1 MTTPANAPA
10 GAAGGTAVQTRGSG
24 ASQPA
29 AAPKPYPFPVGMYDN
44 EAQDGGQFSLLQTS
58 AAQQFPI
65 YNITPTGWVRGC
77 WFDFS
82 MVVTANVANAV
93 TYAKDNAWSAI
104 NKVTLRD
111 LGQQAVIGPI
121 GGYDWMSLDKWGAY
135 SNTAD
140 PRGDLTYQVI
150 AGSGPTAGSFQF
162 SLYLPF
168 EIVARDAL
176 GVAENKS
183 KPGWTVEIWL
193 DSQANSYNQVPSVMG
208 TMNLVCF
215 PVSYSTPVSA
225 TPAGRSFAPTPP
237 LPGTL
242 QYWRTEN
249 GALPAS
255 SSNYDLTNGIGFP
268 IRNLIYK
275 YLDTAS
281 GTRMGGDAAF
291 ASPVTLQYGQV
302 IMFSKTARRWISE
315 MGRPYGLTSAVPDT
329 AGGRENGVYVWWR
342 TQDFDMQVGAELR
355 QRYLDTAT
363 NTLVRLTGTFLAAGS
378 LNVLT
383 NWIAPVTSN
392 YYSIVQG

>member
-1 MTTPANAPA
+1 MTMPAGGPANQQVKSA
-10 GAAGGTAVQTRGSG
+10 GAGSTAGVQ
-24 ASQPA
+24 
-29 AAPKPYPFPVGMYDN
+29 APRPYPYPVGMYDN
-44 EAQDGGQFSLLQTS
+44 ESQDGGQFSLLQTT

-65 YNITPTGWVRGC
+65 YSITPTGWVRGV

-82 MVVTANVANAV
+82 MVVAANVTNV
-93 TYAKDNAWSAI
+93 VSYAKDNPVSGI

-121 GGYDWMSLDKWGAY
+121 GGYDWLTLNKFGAY
-135 SNTAD
+135 QNIGD
-140 PRGDLTYQVI
+140 PRADLTFTTI
-150 AGSGPTAGSFQF
+150 AGPGATAGSFTF

-193 DSQANSYNQVPSVMG
+193 DSQANTYNQVPSVMG
-208 TMNLVCF
+208 TMNMVAS

-225 TPAGRSFAPTPP
+225 TPSGRSFAPTPP
-237 LPGTL
+237 QPGTL

-255 SSNYDLTNGIGFP
+255 STNYDLTNGIGFP

-275 YLDTAS
+275 YLDTSS
-281 GTRMGGDAAF
+281 GTRFGGDAAF
-291 ASPVTLQYGQV
+291 GSPVTLQYGQI
-302 IMFSKTARRWISE
+302 IMFSKTKLRWISE
-315 MGRPYGLTSAVPDT
+315 MGRPYALVNAPDT
-329 AGGRENGVYVWWR
+329 AQGREYGVYVWWR
-342 TQDFDMQVGAELR
+342 TQDFDMQPGAELR

-363 NTLVRLTGTFLAAGS
+363 NTLVRLTMAATAAGS

-383 NWIAPVTSN
+383 NWLAPVSSN
-392 YYSIVQG
+392 YYDIVAG

>member
-1 MTTPANAPA
+1 MTTPAGPA
-10 GAAGGTAVQTRGSG
+10 TAQQTRGKG
-24 ASQPA
+24 AGSTAAA
-29 AAPKPYPFPVGMYDN
+29 AAPRAYPFPVGMYDN
-44 EAQDGGQFSLLQTS
+44 EQQDGGQFTLLQTT

-65 YNITPTGWVRGC
+65 YNVTPTGWVRGL

-82 MVVTANVANAV
+82 MVVTANSGNTV
-93 TYAKDNAWSAI
+93 TFSKDNPYSAI

-111 LGQQAVIGPI
+111 LGQQAIIGPL
-121 GGYDWMSLDKWGAY
+121 GGYDWMTLNKFGAY
-135 SNTAD
+135 QNIAD
-140 PRGDLTYQVI
+140 PRADLTYQAV
-150 AGSGPTAGSFQF
+150 AGPGATAGSFQF

-168 EIVARDAL
+168 EITQRDAL

-183 KPGWTVEIWL
+183 KPGWTVELWL
-193 DSQANSYNQVPSVMG
+193 DSQANTYNQVPSVMG

-225 TPAGRSFAPTPP
+225 TPAGRSFSPTPP

-249 GALPAS
+249 GAMPAS
-255 SSNYDLTNGIGFP
+255 SSNYDLVNGIGFP
-268 IRNLIYK
+268 IRNLLYK
-275 YLDTAS
+275 FLDTSS
-281 GTRMGGDAAF
+281 GTRLGGDIAF
-291 ASPVTLQYGQV
+291 PSPVTLQYGQI
-302 IMFSKTARRWISE
+302 IMFAKTKNRWISE
-315 MGRPYGLTSAVPDT
+315 MGRPYGLTSATPDT
-329 AGGRENGVYVWWR
+329 AQGRENGVYVWWR
-342 TQDFDMQVGAELR
+342 TQDFDMQTGAELR

-383 NWIAPVTSN
+383 NWVAPVTSN

>member
-1 MTTPANAPA
+1 MTTPSPAVTATKPAQSSGGSAPA
-10 GAAGGTAVQTRGSG
+10 PP
-24 ASQPA
+24 PA
-29 AAPKPYPFPVGMYDN
+29 YPFPVGMYDN
-44 EAQDGGQFSLLQTS
+44 ETQDGGTFTLLQTT
-58 AAQQFPI
+58 AAQQFAI
-65 YNITPTGWVRGC
+65 YNITPTSWIRGC

-82 MVVTANVANAV
+82 MLVTANVTNVV
-93 TYAKDNAWSAI
+93 TYAKDNPWSGI

-121 GGYDWMSLDKWGAY
+121 GGYDWMSLDKFGAY
-135 SNTAD
+135 QNIAD
-140 PRGDLTYQVI
+140 PRAELTYQAI
-150 AGSGPTAGSFQF
+150 AGPGATAGSFQF

-168 EIVARDAL
+168 ELVQRDAL

-193 DSQANSYNQVPSVMG
+193 DSQANTYNQVPSVMG
-208 TMNLVCF
+208 TMTIAAY
-215 PVSYSTPVSA
+215 PVSYSTAVSA
-225 TPAGRSFAPTPP
+225 TPAGRSFSSTPP
-237 LPGTL
+237 QPGTL

-249 GALPAS
+249 GAMPAS
-255 SSNYDLTNGIGFP
+255 SSNYDLVNGIGFP

-281 GTRMGGDAAF
+281 GTRLGGDVAF
-291 ASPVTLQYGQV
+291 PSPVTLQYGQV
-302 IMFSKTARRWISE
+302 IMFAKSARRWISE
-315 MGRPYGLTSAVPDT
+315 MGRPYGLTSTTPDS
-329 AGGRENGVYVWWR
+329 AQGREYGVYVWWR

-383 NWIAPVTSN
+383 NWVAPVTAN